1 MVSAMAKPERRD
13 NADGSVRWRVR
24 YRVGGRQVPTIFY
37 DQEPAQRFCDWIA
50 AFGVSRAL
58 ELLEL
63 EAQRTAA
70 PATPTMTLD
79 EWAERYISSL
89 TGASGGTKAGYRST
103 YKHSFGKH
111 LGPMRLDQLTREMV
125 AGTIA
130 KLMETGGRKGNGY
143 SDKSIANQHG
153 LLSAMLD
160 TAVRDRHLE
169 TSPCEHVTLPRR
181 TEHTDTARR
190 FFLEEEFWALWETM
204 VDHYQP
210 LLESLVGTGHRWGEG
225 EALLV
230 GDWDSKTHRLR
241 VNKAAK
247 NDGAGKR
254 IVGPTKT
261 RKSNRVI
268 TVDDELAETYERLTK
283 GRPAGDRLFVAPR
296 GGNLHHK
303 VFWQDAWVPACK
315 RLGWAPQPR
324 IHDLRHTHASW
335 LIAEDVSMKVIQER
349 LGHESLKTT
358 MDLYG
363 HLLPGAQQE
372 AADAMGRVWRRRT
385 RPQLRVVGDSA

>member
-1 MVSAMAKPERRD
+1 MAKPERRD
-13 NADGSVRWRVR
+13 NSDGTVTWRVR
-24 YRVGGRQVPTIFY
+24 YRLNGKQIPRTYY
-37 DQEPAQRFCDWIA
+37 DPEAAQKFCDWIA
-50 AFGVSRAL
+50 AFGVTRAL
-58 ELLEL
+58 ELDDLEDRRNAL
-63 EAQRTAA
+63 D
-70 PATPTMTLD
+70 TPGMTLD
-79 EWAERYISSL
+79 EWAERYIASL
-89 TGASGGTKAGYRST
+89 TGASSGTKAGYRST
-103 YKHSFGKH
+103 YKHSFGHH
-111 LGPMRLDQLTREMV
+111 LGSMRLDQLTREMI

-130 KLMETGGRKGNGY
+130 KLMEAGGRKGDGY

-181 TEHTDTARR
+181 TEHQDQARR
-190 FFLEEEFWALWETM
+190 FFLEEEFWDLWDTM
-204 VDHYQP
+204 TVHYRP

-230 GDWDSKTHRLR
+230 ADWRSDTSRLR
-241 VNKAAK
+241 INKAAK

-261 RKSNRVI
+261 RKSNRVLTI
-268 TVDDELAETYERLTK
+268 DDRLHETYDRLVHSREPHERLF
-283 GRPAGDRLFVAPR
+283 LAPR

-315 RLGWAPQPR
+315 RLGWDPHPR

-372 AADAMGRVWRRRT
+372 AADAMGRVWSRRA
-385 RPQLRVVGDSA
+385 RPKLRVVGDHVSA

>member
-1 MVSAMAKPERRD
+1 MPRPEERI
-13 NADGSVRWRVR
+13 NSDGTTTWRVR
-24 YRVGGRQVPTIFY
+24 YRLDGKQIPKTFY
-37 DQEPAQRFCDWIA
+37 TQEIAQEFCDWIQ
-50 AFGVSRAL
+50 AFGLTRAL
-58 ELLEL
+58 ELDRLEQ
-63 EAQRTAA
+63 QRTALDA
-70 PATPTMTLD
+70 PSMTLD

-89 TGASGGTKAGYRST
+89 TGASGGTKSGYRST

-111 LGPMRLDQLTREMV
+111 LGTVRLDQLNREMV

-130 KLMETGGRKGNGY
+130 KLMETGGRTGKGY

-169 TSPCEHVTLPRR
+169 QSPCEHVTLPRR
-181 TEHTDTARR
+181 TEHDDTARR
-190 FFLEEEFWALWETM
+190 FFLEEEFWDLWDTM
-204 VDHYQP
+204 VVHYRP

-225 EALLV
+225 EALLICDV
-230 GDWDSKTHRLR
+230 DRKKARLR
-241 VNKAAK
+241 INKAAK
-247 NDGAGKR
+247 NDGDGRR

-268 TVDDELAETYERLTK
+268 TLDEQLVETYERISHK
-283 GRPAGDRLFVAPR
+283 REPHERLFVAPR

-303 VFWQDAWVPACK
+303 VFWQDAWIPACK
-315 RLGWAPQPR
+315 RLGWDPRPR

-363 HLLPGAQQE
+363 HLLPGAQQQ
-372 AADAMGRVWRRRT
+372 AADAMQTIWARRT
-385 RPQLRVVGDSA
+385 KPQLRVVGDAS

>member
-1 MVSAMAKPERRD
+1 MPTPERRD
-13 NADGSVRWRVR
+13 NSDGSTTWRVR
-24 YRVGGRQVPTIFY
+24 YRLDGKQIPRTFY
-37 DQEPAQRFCDWIA
+37 SEPAAIAFCDWIQ
-50 AFGVSRAL
+50 AFGLTRAL
-58 ELLEL
+58 ELLEH
-63 EAQRTAA
+63 EIQRATASTA
-70 PATPTMTLD
+70 PTMTLD
-79 EWAERYISSL
+79 EWAERYIASL
-89 TGASGGTKAGYRST
+89 TGASSGTKAGYRST
-103 YKHSFGKH
+103 YKHSFGH
-111 LGPMRLDQLTREMV
+111 YLGTVRLDQLNREMI
-125 AGTIA
+125 ASTIA
-130 KLMETGGRKGNGY
+130 KLMEAGGRRGDGY
-143 SDKSIANQHG
+143 SDKTIANQHG

-160 TAVRDRHLE
+160 TAVRDRHID

-181 TEHTDTARR
+181 TEHEDQQRR
-190 FFLEEEFWALWETM
+190 FFLEAEFWDLWDTM
-204 VDHYQP
+204 VAHYRP

-230 GDWDSKTHRLR
+230 GDVNLATGRLR
-241 VNKAAK
+241 INKAAK

-261 RKSNRVI
+261 RKSNRVLTI
-268 TVDDELAETYERLTK
+268 DDHLLETYERII
-283 GRPAGDRLFVAPR
+283 GDRGPGQRLFVAPR
-296 GGNLHHK
+296 GGPLHHK

-315 RLGWAPQPR
+315 RLGWDPHPR

-372 AADAMGRVWRRRT
+372 AADAMGRVWSRHA
-385 RPQLRVVGDSA
+385 RPTLQLVGDAG

>member
-1 MVSAMAKPERRD
+1 MPTPQPRPG
-13 NADGSVRWRVR
+13 ADGQISSWRVR
-24 YRVGGRQVPTIFY
+24 FRIDGRQDGKTFY
-37 DQEPAQRFCDWIA
+37 SHDVAQTFCDWIT
-50 AFGVSRAL
+50 AFGPARAL
-58 ELLEL
+58 ELIRLE
-63 EAQRTAA
+63 EARLAA
-70 PATPTMTLD
+70 PTTAMTLD

-103 YKHSFGKH
+103 YKHSFGH
-111 LGPMRLDQLTREMV
+111 YLGSMRLDQLDREMI

-130 KLMETGGRKGNGY
+130 KLMETGGRRGDGY

-160 TAVRDRHLE
+160 TAVRDRHID
-169 TSPCEHVTLPRR
+169 TSPCEHVALPRR
-181 TEHTDTARR
+181 TEHQDAARR
-190 FFLEEEFWALWETM
+190 FFLEEEFWALWETITP
-204 VDHYQP
+204 HYRP

-230 GDWDSKTHRLR
+230 ADVDLRGRLR
-241 VNKAAK
+241 INKAAK
-247 NDGAGKR
+247 NDGNGRR

-261 RKSNRVI
+261 RKSNRVV
-268 TVDDELAETYERLTK
+268 TVDEQLLETYERLVHN
-283 GRPAGDRLFVAPR
+283 REPHERLFLAPR

-315 RLGWAPQPR
+315 RLGWDPHPR

-372 AADAMGRVWRRRT
+372 AADAMQRVWARRAK
-385 RPQLRVVGDSA
+385 PQLRVVGDAS